1 MAKIQEADARWIVKE
16 REDGRNCNNWHWTT
30 KDVSAHVKSSLAS
43 ALQEIV
49 FAAPL
54 SGCSVKSAEVTGDA
68 SINNRKGRTFLIYE
82 LAVKLKWEGELRDG
96 EGKLLEAS
104 KGSMKFPDVCA
115 TYLDDLDVEF
125 TCKDNN
131 SSMVKAMRGQGVAQ
145 LKKLIETTVLD
156 LQEQVR
162 ANQVA
167 TAKAPAAA
175 APAAT
180 PRPLPQPIK
189 IEKNSSMPAAGTPAA
204 APAAATATAKDSD
217 DEGDAE
223 EEPPPPP
230 LAAALT
236 RLRSR
241 PAEAKV
247 VRLSNC
253 MIKDVH
259 VRALVEALQHSENAT
274 EELDLAFNRLT
285 DAGVHV
291 LLKAIATGCAMELTR
306 LNLGGNKTSVNIMA
320 FSQNL
325 KQMRSDLLVDWKPQL
340 RNAQSMSVVGNVY
353 NGSPAA
359 KAGLQTGD
367 SIVAFGALQ
376 YADFKSVTE
385 SIVPAVKANVG
396 KAIDVIVV
404 RMVEG
409 AQVRQIALS
418 LTPQTWSGGGLLG
431 CILK

>member
-1 MAKIQEADARWIVKE
+1 M
-16 REDGRNCNNWHWTT
+16 
-30 KDVSAHVKSSLAS
+30 
-43 ALQEIV
+43 
-49 FAAPL
+49 
-54 SGCSVKSAEVTGDA
+54 
-68 SINNRKGRTFLIYE
+68 
-82 LAVKLKWEGELRDG
+82 
-96 EGKLLEAS
+96 
-104 KGSMKFPDVCA
+104 
-115 TYLDDLDVEF
+115 
-125 TCKDNN
+125 
-131 SSMVKAMRGQGVAQ
+131 
-145 LKKLIETTVLD
+145 
-156 LQEQVR
+156 
-162 ANQVA
+162 
-167 TAKAPAAA
+167 
-175 APAAT
+175 
-180 PRPLPQPIK
+180 
-189 IEKNSSMPAAGTPAA
+189 
-204 APAAATATAKDSD
+204 
-217 DEGDAE
+217 
-223 EEPPPPP
+223 
-230 LAAALT
+230 
-236 RLRSR
+236 
-241 PAEAKV
+241 
-247 VRLSNC
+247 RLSNC